1 MNLDHVFINQL
12 HTLNGSYIPYI
23 PYNLVGGWTNPFEKY
38 ARPNGF
44 IFPKVRVEDSQKKW
58 NRHHPDMFIDAKTG
72 TCWMQIAF

>member
-23 PYNLVGGWTNPFEKY
+23 PYNLVGGWTNPFENY

-44 IFPKVRVEDSQKKW
+44 IFPKVRVENSKKNETATTQICSSTQKQ
-58 NRHHPDMFIDAKTG
+58 G